1 MHKDTNTYTEGWHNC
16 LVSMRNKVSYEEFNR
31 WLKPVVP
38 LEFDGEVLR
47 LKVPSKEFIMH
58 IEQHFMMHLQPIICS
73 NFGNK
78 IRLKYAIPQQANQ
91 TQHQAKDGGMSAIKE
106 YSNQTNPKQI
116 KSPQTIPGL
125 RKVVVDPQLCF
136 DYTFENFVEG
146 ECNRLARAA
155 SWSVA
160 MNPGKTSFNPIFIYG
175 DSGLGKT
182 HIAQA
187 MGIEV
192 KKRFPEKNVL
202 YVNAHK
208 FQTQYQN
215 ATLKGEVND
224 FVMFYQMIDVLILDD
239 IQEFASKPG
248 TQNVFFNIFNHLHLS
263 KKQIILTADKPPVEL
278 KDIMERLITRF
289 KWSLSVKIEAP
300 DYDTKYKIISNKF
313 QQNNLS
319 ISEEIIDFL
328 ATSIT
333 ANVREIEGA
342 VNLFVANAR
351 FLNAPATIQ
360 LAKQILEPYVKVQKR
375 EITVDYIIDTIA
387 ERFNVTKEQ
396 FFSNKRTSDIVL
408 ARQTAMY
415 FCKECTTLSLKAIGG
430 VIGGKNHATVVYSYN
445 RIKDL
450 YKTDKNFRQTIDEIK
465 NKI

>member
-1 MHKDTNTYTEGWHNC
+1 MRNNVTKHTEGWHNC
-16 LVSMRNKVSYEEFNR
+16 LISMREKVSQEDYNR

-47 LKVPSKEFIMH
+47 LRVPNKEFVMY
-58 IEQHFMMHLQPIICS
+58 IEQNFMTLLQPIICN

-78 IRLKYAIPQQANQ
+78 IRLKYAIPQQANTFQ
-91 TQHQAKDGGMSAIKE
+91 GKDGGMNSIKDF
-106 YSNQTNPKQI
+106 SSQNNPKFI
-116 KSPQTIPGL
+116 KNPQAIPGL

-146 ECNRLARAA
+146 ECNRLAKAA

-160 MNPGKTSFNPIFIYG
+160 LNPGKTTFNPLFIYG

-187 MGIEV
+187 IGIEV
-192 KKRFPEKNVL
+192 KKRFPDKNVL

-224 FVMFYQMIDVLILDD
+224 FVLFYQMIDVLIIDD
-239 IQEFASKPG
+239 IQELASKPG

-263 KKQIILTADKPPVEL
+263 KKQIILTADRPPVEL

-289 KWSLSVKIEAP
+289 KWGLSVKMEAP
-300 DYDTKYKIISNKF
+300 DYDTKYKIIKTKF
-313 QQNNLS
+313 EQSGINV
-319 ISEEIIDFL
+319 SEDIIDFL
-328 ATSIT
+328 ARSIT

-351 FLNAPATIQ
+351 FLNTPATIE
-360 LAKQILEPYVKVQKR
+360 LAMQILKPYVKVEKKVVT
-375 EITVDYIIDTIA
+375 IDFIIDITCD
-387 ERFNVTKEQ
+387 RFGISREQ
-396 FFSNKRTSDIVL
+396 FFSNKRTSDIAL
-408 ARQTAMY
+408 SRQIAMY
-415 FCKECTTLSLKAIGG
+415 LCKEYTTLSLKAIGSA
-430 VIGGKNHATVVYSYN
+430 IGGKNHATVVYSCN

-450 YKTDKNFRQTIDEIK
+450 YNTDKNLKTAIDEIK
-465 NKI
+465 SKL